1 MMSIPR
7 RFSSLQWKLAA
18 SYVVVI
24 LVTVLVVEGLVIL
37 AAHWLDTRMT
47 ATWTSQ
53 SALDRA
59 ERLAQLAAEPWTSD
73 SPTQLARALDRPLG
87 VQSVVRTALLRGYLP
102 HWDIEARVIVGE
114 QGRVL
119 VSNQPQRYPMDS
131 LFIEPGLPEA
141 ETLVAQALAEG
152 VIASRLAEEP
162 HVFVAAIPVAD
173 HEGHRLGAVYYR
185 EPVPDASQSLLSRLR
200 APLLA
205 ANALLLPCMIPLGLV
220 LGFAT
225 AFGFTRRLRRLT
237 EASNALAGGDLGRR
251 VHDTSGDEIGQL
263 ARQFNAMA
271 GQLET
276 DTTELRELADHNA
289 QLALKA
295 QRLAALE
302 ERHRLARELHDG
314 VKQYLFGVNLA
325 TAAALNLLEDDPERA
340 RAKLLEAREL
350 SRQAQAELMALLNEL
365 RPAGLD
371 ERGLVAAVT
380 DYVAT
385 FEEREGVTVQWRAP
399 AELSLPL
406 AQEQALFR
414 VAQEALTNVARH
426 ADATRVTVELEATP
440 EAVVLQVDDDGMG
453 FDPASI
459 PSGPTMGLQGMR
471 ERLAALGGELT
482 VDAAPGRGTRLVAN
496 LPRPADTGKDKS
508 GG

>member
-1 MMSIPR
+1 MSILR

-47 ATWTSQ
+47 AAWTSQ

-59 ERLAQLAAEPWTSD
+59 EHLAQLAAEPWTSD

-87 VQSVVRTALLRGYLP
+87 VQSIVREALLRGYMP
-102 HWDIEARVIVGE
+102 HWDSEARVIVGA

-173 HEGHRLGAVYYR
+173 REGQRLGAVYYR
-185 EPVPDASQSLLSRLR
+185 EPVPDASQSLLSRLG

-220 LGFAT
+220 FGFVT

-251 VHDTSGDEIGQL
+251 VNDTSGDEIGQL

-271 GQLET
+271 GQLEA
-276 DTTELRELADHNA
+276 DTSELRELADHNA

-325 TAAALNLLEDDPERA
+325 TAAALNLLEEDPEGA
-340 RAKLLEAREL
+340 RAKLLEARDL

-371 ERGLVAAVT
+371 ERGLVPALT

-385 FEEREGVTVQWRAP
+385 FEEREGVTVQWHAP
-399 AELSLPL
+399 AEVSVPL
-406 AQEQALFR
+406 AHEQALFR

-426 ADATRVTVELEATP
+426 ADATGVTVELQATP
-440 EAVVLQVDDDGMG
+440 EAVVLQVADDGKG
-453 FDPASI
+453 FDPGSI
-459 PSGPTMGLQGMR
+459 QSGPTMGLQGMR

-482 VDAAPGRGTRLVAN
+482 VDAAPGSGTRLVAS
-496 LPRPADTGKDKS
+496 LPRSIDTREDGSS
-508 GG
+508 G

>member
-1 MMSIPR
+1 MMSILR

-59 ERLAQLAAEPWTSD
+59 EHLAQLAADPWTSD
-73 SPTQLARALDRPLG
+73 SPAQLARALDRRLT
-87 VQSVVRTALLRGYLP
+87 VHSIVREALLRDYMP
-102 HWDIEARVIVGE
+102 HWHSEARVIVGA

-141 ETLVAQALAEG
+141 EALVAQALAEG

-185 EPVPDASQSLLSRLR
+185 EPVPDASQSLLSRLG

-205 ANALLLPCMIPLGLV
+205 ANAFLLPCMIPLGLV
-220 LGFAT
+220 FGFVT

-251 VHDTSGDEIGQL
+251 VNDTSGDEIGQL

-271 GQLET
+271 GQLEA
-276 DTTELRELADHNA
+276 DTTELRE
-289 QLALKA
+289 LALKA

-371 ERGLVAAVT
+371 ERGLVPALT

-385 FEEREGVTVQWRAP
+385 FEEREGVTVQWQAP
-399 AELSLPL
+399 AEVALPL

-426 ADATRVTVELEATP
+426 AYATRVIVELQATP
-440 EAVVLQVDDDGMG
+440 EAVVLQVADDGKG
-453 FDPASI
+453 FDPTSI

-496 LPRPADTGKDKS
+496 LPRPADTGEDKS
-508 GG
+508 SG